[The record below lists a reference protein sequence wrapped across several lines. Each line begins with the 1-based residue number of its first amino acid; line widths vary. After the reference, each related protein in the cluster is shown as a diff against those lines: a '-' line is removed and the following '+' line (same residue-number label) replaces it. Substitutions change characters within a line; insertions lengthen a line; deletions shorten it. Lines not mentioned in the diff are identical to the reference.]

1 MKIRNMDILTHDDM
15 SFSGDEVDPLT
26 EHPAEKGA
34 MLDWDALEAATKCLK
49 SVAHPVRL
57 RMLELLTEGE
67 YTVGEL
73 ADLCEVEPASA
84 SDHLGR
90 LRDRGLLTQDRQGK
104 QVYYRI
110 AAPAVD
116 GIVHCMRS
124 NFGPEADQSSQ
135 RCGN

>member
-1 MKIRNMDILTHDDM
+1 MDILTHDDM
-15 SFSGDEVDPLT
+15 SQQGGEGEALAGGRPVG
-26 EHPAEKGA
+26 KA
-34 MLDWDALEAATKCLK
+34 MLDWEALKEATQCLK

-57 RMLELLTEGE
+57 RMLELLSEGE

-73 ADLCEVEPASA
+73 AEFCEVEPASA

-90 LRDRGLLTQDRQGK
+90 LRDRGLLIQDRRGK
-104 QVYYRI
+104 QVYYQI
-110 AAPAVD
+110 AAAAVS

-124 NFGPEADQSSQ
+124 NFGPDADRSSR

>member
-1 MKIRNMDILTHDDM
+1 MDILTHDDM
-15 SFSGDEVDPLT
+15 SPRGDGPDHEVGGGSG
-26 EHPAEKGA
+26 KGF
-34 MLDWDALEAATKCLK
+34 MLDWEALWEATKCLK

-57 RMLELLTEGE
+57 RMLELLTDGE

-73 ADLCEVEPASA
+73 ADLCEVEPAAA

-90 LRDRGLLTQDRQGK
+90 LRDRGILSQDRRGK
-104 QVYYRI
+104 HVYYQI
-110 AAPAVD
+110 SAPAVD

-124 NFGPEADQSSQ
+124 IFGPEADRPSR